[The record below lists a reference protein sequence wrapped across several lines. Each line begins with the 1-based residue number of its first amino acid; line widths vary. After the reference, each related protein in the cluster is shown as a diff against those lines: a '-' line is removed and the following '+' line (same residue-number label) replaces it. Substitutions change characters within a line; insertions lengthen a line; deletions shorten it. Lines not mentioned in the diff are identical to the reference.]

1 MPKSDENPL
10 EVRSLL
16 SFKSIS
22 PKDLM
27 AKMKKDACLFGHVL
41 EIGFQDDPAIS
52 WRAIWCLRHCVEI
65 NDQRISQNS
74 KRIIN
79 NLNSKHEGLKRE
91 SLKLLELI
99 HLEESEESSLFDHC
113 IFEWQN
119 INNKP
124 ALRITAFK
132 IMVSIAEKYPD
143 LFIEIE
149 VYMQKRYYNQLSPG
163 IQKTYFKIVKHI
175 FKYLN

>member
-1 MPKSDENPL
+1 MPKSDDILL
-10 EVRSLL
+10 EARALL
-16 SFKSIS
+16 SFKSLS

-27 AKMKKDACLFGHVL
+27 AKMKKDATLFGHIL
-41 EIGFQDDPAIS
+41 EIGCQDDSAIT
-52 WRAIWCLRHCVEI
+52 WRAIWCIRHCIEP
-65 NDQRISQNS
+65 NDLRIKQHS

-79 NLNSKHEGLKRE
+79 NLNSRHEGLKRE

-99 HLEESEESSLFDHC
+99 DWDESEESSLFDHC
-113 IFEWQN
+113 IIEWQN
-119 INNKP
+119 TKNKP

-143 LFIEIE
+143 LFGEIE
-149 VYMQKRYYNQLSPG
+149 VFMHKRYYAQLSPG
-163 IQKTYFKIVKHI
+163 IQKTYFKIVKRI